1 MSGLELVATVGAVQ
15 GFLLLVL
22 VGLRFRRR
30 ENLPLA
36 VLLLVYSVRMG
47 TIPLWNPA
55 TMTQYPWLFPV
66 TTPLPFLFGP
76 LLWWYTHEL
85 SDDSGVRTR
94 PTVFL
99 HFLPYLV
106 DLGFTI
112 LLLTIGG
119 TERYAGMIGSIFA
132 GNPPLHLLIRNG
144 AKVVVNVV
152 YTGLAIRRAFQR
164 APAAEMTS
172 HQRMWLRWLVTAPVV
187 SLVLFGFVALH
198 PGPSAGISVGSSGPF
213 TLLAI
218 AMAGL
223 IYIFSALIIVAPEV
237 PSGHTL
243 GRRRRRE
250 PGSGHTSRMSSDP
263 LRPANATPRNGDV
276 PGGGRVASPGAVFS
290 RTTSTFKAGHV
301 LSDAAELQSTCERLH
316 AYLATGAFRD
326 ADLSLESAA
335 AAIGVHPNRLSHA
348 INQICGSSFP
358 AAVNQRRIEF
368 FVAQAEAGELGKRTI
383 LDLAFDAGFSSKSTF
398 NRVFHNLMG
407 MSPSQF
413 RSRREQG
420 SGV

>member
-1 MSGLELVATVGAVQ
+1 MTGLELVATLGAVQ

-22 VGLRFRRR
+22 VGFRYRR
-30 ENLPLA
+30 AENVPLA
-36 VLLLVYSVRMG
+36 ILLLVYSVRMG

-55 TMTQYPWLFPV
+55 TMAQHPWLFPV

-85 SDDSGVRTR
+85 SDDSGVRTG
-94 PTVFL
+94 PAVLL
-99 HFLPYLV
+99 HFLPYLA
-106 DLGFTI
+106 DLVFTV
-112 LLLTIGG
+112 LLVALSGPV
-119 TERYAGMIGSIFA
+119 RYAGMIADIFA
-132 GNPPLHLLIRNG
+132 GDPPLHLVVRNG

-187 SLVLFGFVALH
+187 SLVLFGFVALN
-198 PGPSAGISVGSSGPF
+198 PRPSAGISEGASTPF

-218 AMAGL
+218 AMAAL

-237 PSGHTL
+237 PSGYTS
-243 GRRRRRE
+243 GRRRRGDHG
-250 PGSGHTSRMSSDP
+250 PGRDGPPRFNQPAPPASRVDQGP
-263 LRPANATPRNGDV
+263 
-276 PGGGRVASPGAVFS
+276 
-290 RTTSTFKAGHV
+290 
-301 LSDAAELQSTCERLH
+301 SDAAELRTTCERLH

-326 ADLSLESAA
+326 AELSLESAA

-348 INQICGSSFP
+348 INEICGSSFP
-358 AAVNQRRIEF
+358 AAVNRRRIEY
-368 FVAQAEAGELGKRTI
+368 FVERVEAGELADRTI

-398 NRVFHNLMG
+398 NRVFHDVVG

-413 RSRREQG
+413 RRDRAPRPRD
-420 SGV
+420 